1 MSRKRFPVLELKNML
16 TNGVNVILQLVG
28 NTSGHIQFLE
38 IQLTVLE
45 HE

>member
-28 NTSGHIQFLE
+28 NTSGH
-38 IQLTVLE
+38 TVLRNTAYSS
-45 HE
+45 